1 MGTNIKPEVQQAKT
15 EWMAAPKND
24 KPAALAL
31 ARKYGVAESTI
42 HRARAGWIKEVRKLA
57 RAAAPRKAISKESTN
72 G

>member
-1 MGTNIKPEVQQAKT
+1 MGTNTKPGVLDAKA

-31 ARKYGVAESTI
+31 ARKHGVAESTI
-42 HRARAGWIKEVRKLA
+42 HRARAGWIKEARKLA
-57 RAAAPRKAISKESTN
+57 RAAAPRKAISKESAN